1 MNHQGH
7 VLAPLPGT
15 IWEVVVKEGDRV
27 KAGEAVIILEA
38 MKMENELTAPMDGV
52 VSQIHVVKGDKVQ
65 NEQVLAVI
73 E

>member
-1 MNHQGH
+1 M
-7 VLAPLPGT
+7 
-15 IWEVVVKEGDRV
+15 VVKEGDRV